1 MNSKNEIPGFAAKH
15 TTGNTSMYTGNS
27 VLHRTVINTPENE
40 PKLRGTLEGL
50 EAFRS
55 HNLAM
60 VPLGILKSVLEDQG
74 VEFVDETGAV
84 V

>member
-15 TTGNTSMYTGNS
+15 TTGNTSAVTGTN
-27 VLHRTVINTPENE
+27 VLERTLKNTPANE
-40 PKLRGTLEGL
+40 SKNRGTLEGL
-50 EAFRS
+50 EAFRR

-60 VPLGILKSVLEDQG
+60 VPLGILESVLEVQG